1 MLPSLLTLK
10 FYKNIRKN
18 ITHNVANFLFC
29 TYPTNTIGQQKL
41 QVVCFVSLVKSWTT
55 RAQFRRPP
63 DSQLKPKTVCH
74 TLLTASCTHN
84 NRCQPR
90 TWYEYVYVLPRNRAA
105 HGDCVRM
112 IRAPATLEVG
122 YTNPRVRDG
131 LWVKLGSRFYLFWF
145 IGLEAER
152 YDCRHFFPG
161 EWSCGDVLLIY
172 NWISN
177 ELLIEFN
184 CTFRNHHVY
193 YRMLQQ
199 S

>member
-1 MLPSLLTLK
+1 MLPSLLTFK

-29 TYPTNTIGQQKL
+29 TYPTNTMGQQTL

-74 TLLTASCTHN
+74 TLLTTSCTHN

-112 IRAPATLEVG
+112 IRAPAIRG
-122 YTNPRVRDG
+122 G
-131 LWVKLGSRFYLFWF
+131 LYKPPGAGWSLSEIAFSFLFVLIHWFGSWKIWLSSFFSGWMVMRGRFINL
-145 IGLEAER
+145 
-152 YDCRHFFPG
+152 
-161 EWSCGDVLLIY
+161 
-172 NWISN
+172 
-177 ELLIEFN
+177 
-184 CTFRNHHVY
+184 
-193 YRMLQQ
+193 
-199 S
+199 